1 MGIEIKL
8 PDGSVKQYE
17 KGVRPLDIAMDISEN
32 LAKRA
37 FGALVNDEP
46 WDLRRPINENSSVK
60 LILDRDP
67 EAAQFYRHTMAHVM
81 AQAVMRIY
89 GRELVKLAIGPTIEN
104 GFYYD
109 IDLGNIRVTED
120 DLPKI
125 EAEME
130 KIIKEDLAI
139 EMFELPVPE
148 AIKLMEDESQP
159 YKVELIKDLQR
170 DFGTE
175 KVTFYRQGDFVDLCR
190 GPHLPSTGK
199 VKYFKLTSVS
209 GAYWRGDEKNKMLQ
223 RIYGTAFAKK
233 AELEEYLARIEEA
246 KKRDHRKLGPA
257 LGLFTI
263 NYDYAPGMPVF
274 LPKGTEVL
282 NELLGFSREMHLE
295 DGYSEV
301 STPQVM
307 SDALWRTSG
316 HWDHYRDNM
325 YFTEKEEQQFAVK
338 PMNCPGH
345 IIVYKSSSVSY
356 RDLPMKLFEFGKVH
370 RYERSGVL
378 HGLFRVRGFVQDD
391 AHIFCTREQIK
402 QEIMGVIEFVKK
414 IYAPF
419 DFQYRAELSTRPEDF
434 MGEIELWDIATE
446 ALEDSLKAKNME
458 FRVNEGDGAFYG
470 PKIDYHVKDSL
481 GREWQCATIQLDFM
495 MPERFGIKYIGP
507 DNNEYQPVMIH
518 RAIFGSIERFMGILI
533 EHYAGAF
540 PTWMAPVQIEVI
552 PIADRHVDYARSVVA
567 TLKSKGFRAHVDE
580 RQKSTNYKIREAQLN
595 KIPYM
600 LIVGD
605 REMQN
610 GQVSVR
616 LRSEKDLGAIDMEE
630 FIHKLSEETKNRMG
644 KSIFESNTPRL
655 KPGAC

>member
-8 PDGSVKQYE
+8 PDGSKKQYE
-17 KGVRPLDIAMDISEN
+17 KGARPLDIAMDISEG

-37 FGALVNDEP
+37 FGAIVNDEY
-46 WDLRRPINENSSVK
+46 WDLGRPLETSCDFRLV
-60 LILDRDP
+60 LDKDS
-67 EAAQFYRHTMAHVM
+67 EAPVFFRHTMAHIM
-81 AQAVMRIY
+81 AQAVMRLY
-89 GRELVKLAIGPTIEN
+89 GEDRVKLAIGPTIEN

-109 IDLGNIRVTED
+109 IDLDDVRLTEE

-130 KIIKEDLAI
+130 KIIKEDLPI
-139 EMFELPVPE
+139 ERFELPVSE
-148 AIKLMEDESQP
+148 AVILMNNQLQP
-159 YKVELIKDLQR
+159 YKVELIEDLVKDY
-170 DFGTE
+170 GTE
-175 KVTFYRQGDFVDLCR
+175 FVTFYRQGDFTDLCR

-199 VKYFKLTSVS
+199 VKFFKLTSVS

-223 RIYGTAFAKK
+223 RIYGTAFSKK
-233 AELEEYLARIEEA
+233 ADLEEYLAKIEEA
-246 KKRDHRKLGPA
+246 RKRDHRKLGPA

-263 NYDYAPGMPVF
+263 NYDYAPGMPIF
-274 LPKGTEVL
+274 LPKGTDML
-282 NELLGFSREMHLE
+282 NELLKFSREKHIE
-295 DGYSEV
+295 DGYREV
-301 STPQVM
+301 STPQIM
-307 SDALWRTSG
+307 SDSLWRTSG
-316 HWDHYRDNM
+316 HWDHYSDNM

-345 IIVYKSSSVSY
+345 ILAYKSSPVSY
-356 RDLPMKLFEFGKVH
+356 RDLPMKIFEFGKVH

-391 AHIFCTREQIK
+391 AHVFCTREQIQ
-402 QEIMGVIEFVKK
+402 QEVIGVIDFVKK
-414 IYAPF
+414 IYEPF
-419 DFQYRAELSTRPEDF
+419 DFQYRAELSTRPENF
-434 MGEIELWDIATE
+434 MGEIELWDIATK
-446 ALEDSLKAKNME
+446 ALRDSLKAKKMDYI
-458 FRVNEGDGAFYG
+458 VNEGDGAFYG
-470 PKIDYHVKDSL
+470 PKIDYHIKDSL

-518 RAIFGSIERFMGILI
+518 RAIFGSTERFMGILI

-540 PTWMAPVQIEVI
+540 PTWLAPVQVKVI
-552 PIADRHVDYARSVVA
+552 PIADRHTDYARSVVVS
-567 TLKSKGFRAHVDE
+567 LRGKGFRAEVDD

-600 LIVGD
+600 LIIGD

-616 LRSEKDLGAIDMEE
+616 LRSEKDLGSIDLEE
-630 FIHKLSEETKNRMG
+630 FIHKLTEEVKDRKG
-644 KSIFESNTPRL
+644 KSIFE
-655 KPGAC
+655 

>member
-8 PDGSVKQYE
+8 PDGSKKQYE
-17 KGVRPLDIAMDISEN
+17 KGVKPLDIAIDISEG

-37 FGALVNDEP
+37 LGAIVNDEY
-46 WDLRRPINENSSVK
+46 WDLRRPLETSCDFRLV
-60 LILDRDP
+60 LDKDS
-67 EAAQFYRHTMAHVM
+67 EAPMFFRHTMAHIM
-81 AQAVMRIY
+81 AQAVMRLY
-89 GRELVKLAIGPTIEN
+89 GEERVKLAIGPTIEN

-109 IDLGNIRVTED
+109 IDLDVRLTEE
-120 DLPKI
+120 DLPRI

-130 KIIKEDLAI
+130 KIIKEDLPI
-139 EMFELPVPE
+139 ERFELPVSE
-148 AIKLMEDESQP
+148 AIKLMKKQSQP
-159 YKVELIKDLQR
+159 YKVELIEDLVR
-170 DFGTE
+170 DYGTE
-175 KVTFYRQGDFVDLCR
+175 SVTFYRQGDFIDLCR

-199 VKYFKLTSVS
+199 VKFFKLTSVS

-223 RIYGTAFAKK
+223 RIYGTAFSKK
-233 AELEEYLARIEEA
+233 ADLEEYLAKIEEA

-263 NYDYAPGMPVF
+263 NYDYAPGMPIF
-274 LPKGTEVL
+274 LPKGTDML
-282 NELLGFSREMHLE
+282 NELLKFSREKHIE
-295 DGYSEV
+295 DGYREV
-301 STPQVM
+301 STPQIM
-307 SDALWRTSG
+307 SDLLWRTSG
-316 HWDHYRDNM
+316 HWDHYSENM

-345 IIVYKSSSVSY
+345 ILAYKSSPVSY
-356 RDLPMKLFEFGKVH
+356 RDLPMKIFEFGKVH

-391 AHIFCTREQIK
+391 AHIFCTREQIQ
-402 QEIMGVIEFVKK
+402 QEVIGVINFVKK
-414 IYAPF
+414 IYEPF
-419 DFQYRAELSTRPEDF
+419 DFQYRAELSTRPENF

-446 ALEDSLKAKNME
+446 ALRDSLEAKKMD
-458 FRVNEGDGAFYG
+458 FTVNEGDGAFYG
-470 PKIDYHVKDSL
+470 PKIDYHIKDSL

-518 RAIFGSIERFMGILI
+518 RAIFGSTERFMGILI

-540 PTWMAPVQIEVI
+540 PTWLAPVQVKVI
-552 PIADRHVDYARSVVA
+552 PIADRHTSYARSVVVS
-567 TLKSKGFRAHVDE
+567 LRGKGFRAEVDD

-595 KIPYM
+595 KVPYM

-616 LRSEKDLGAIDMEE
+616 LRSEKDLGSIDLED
-630 FIHKLSEETKNRMG
+630 FIHKLTEEVKDRKG
-644 KSIFESNTPRL
+644 KSIFE
-655 KPGAC
+655 